1 MCYTVPLV
9 ATLILNGVKGFKK
22 IQIPHSEKL
31 NLLLIGG
38 SVMLVVDHWWNG
50 ELFLV
55 GENIIKDLLLGVAM
69 TGAVFIF
76 WGIAV
81 VFKKMKVDKNGL
93 GFPLARE

>member
-1 MCYTVPLV
+1 MCYTVPLAV
-9 ATLILNGVKGFKK
+9 TLILNGVRGFKK
-22 IQIPHSEKL
+22 NKIPHSEKL

-69 TGAVFIF
+69 TGAVF
-76 WGIAV
+76 AV
-81 VFKKMKVDKNGL
+81 WALLF
-93 GFPLARE
+93 FREKIKLYS